1 MNHLIKLSNRSYYN
15 NFFSIHVNNGKR
27 IWQGIKQIVQ
37 INPQVNQS
45 ISKIVLENCE
55 ITDPKAKANA
65 FNNYFAN
72 IGGNLA
78 SSIPGASKTVN
89 EFMAPPMCDSLF
101 LCPVTEDEIQ
111 LEIAKPQTGKAVG
124 PSSIPISILKIL
136 KSELAGPLQVIF
148 NTSFLTGI
156 VPDKFK
162 LAKLIP
168 VFKKGSQT
176 NLSNYRP
183 ISLLIVFNK
192 LLEKLMF
199 NRLADFLEKRHLIY
213 NKQFGFRLH
222 HSTDHAVLSI
232 IDQVQKAIEDRDY
245 PCGIFLDFR
254 RAFDTVN
261 HNILLSK
268 LEFYGIRG
276 VVKDLSTSYLRN
288 RMQMMS
294 LASVNSDIQPVYCGV
309 PPGSVLGP
317 LLFLIYINDF
327 HNCSELLDS
336 HLFADDANLFFKH
349 KGINI
354 LENEINSEL
363 ANVHIWLSANKLSL
377 NIEKSNL
384 SFFIQS
390 KNEFPRRLYYL

>member
-1 MNHLIKLSNRSYYN
+1 M
-15 NFFSIHVNNGKR
+15 
-27 IWQGIKQIVQ
+27 
-37 INPQVNQS
+37 
-45 ISKIVLENCE
+45 ENCE

-78 SSIPGASKTVN
+78 SSIPGASKTAN
-89 EFMAPPMCDSLF
+89 EFMPPPMCDSLF
-101 LCPVTEDEIQ
+101 LCPVTADEIQ

-199 NRLADFLEKRHLIY
+199 NRLADFLEKRYLVY
-213 NKQFGFRLH
+213 NKQFGFSLH

-245 PCGIFLDFR
+245 PCGIFLDFSK
-254 RAFDTVN
+254 AFDTVN
-261 HNILLSK
+261 HNILLSMYI
-268 LEFYGIRG
+268 FG
-276 VVKDLSTSYLRN
+276 YL
-288 RMQMMS
+288 
-294 LASVNSDIQPVYCGV
+294 
-309 PPGSVLGP
+309 
-317 LLFLIYINDF
+317 
-327 HNCSELLDS
+327 
-336 HLFADDANLFFKH
+336 
-349 KGINI
+349 
-354 LENEINSEL
+354 
-363 ANVHIWLSANKLSL
+363 
-377 NIEKSNL
+377 
-384 SFFIQS
+384 
-390 KNEFPRRLYYL
+390 

>member
-1 MNHLIKLSNRSYYN
+1 MLPRDVYEPSSMFDSFYIKISEVVDTHIPIKQLSRQELKRRSKPWITSGIRTSIRIKNGLFKKFLKTKSSYYHARVKFYRNKLNHLIKLSNRSYYK
-15 NFFSIHVNNGKR
+15 NFFSIHINNGKR
-27 IWQGIKQIVQ
+27 IWQGIKKIVQ

-45 ISKIVLENCE
+45 IGKIVLENCE
-55 ITDPKAKANA
+55 ITDPKAMANA

-78 SSIPGASKTVN
+78 SSIPGASKTAN
-89 EFMAPPMCDSLF
+89 EFMPPPMCDSLF
-101 LCPVTEDEIQ
+101 LCPVTADEIQ

-162 LAKLIP
+162 RAKVIP

-192 LLEKLMF
+192 LQEKLMF

-213 NKQFGFRLH
+213 NKQFGFRSH

-232 IDQVQKAIEDRDY
+232 IDQVQKAIEYRDY
-245 PCGIFLDFR
+245 PCGIFLDFSK
-254 RAFDTVN
+254 AFDTVN
-261 HNILLSK
+261 HNI
-268 LEFYGIRG
+268 
-276 VVKDLSTSYLRN
+276 
-288 RMQMMS
+288 
-294 LASVNSDIQPVYCGV
+294 
-309 PPGSVLGP
+309 
-317 LLFLIYINDF
+317 
-327 HNCSELLDS
+327 
-336 HLFADDANLFFKH
+336 
-349 KGINI
+349 
-354 LENEINSEL
+354 
-363 ANVHIWLSANKLSL
+363 
-377 NIEKSNL
+377 
-384 SFFIQS
+384 
-390 KNEFPRRLYYL
+390 

>member
-1 MNHLIKLSNRSYYN
+1 M
-15 NFFSIHVNNGKR
+15 
-27 IWQGIKQIVQ
+27 
-37 INPQVNQS
+37 
-45 ISKIVLENCE
+45 ENCE

-78 SSIPGASKTVN
+78 SSIPGASKTAN
-89 EFMAPPMCDSLF
+89 EFMPPPMCDSLF
-101 LCPVTEDEIQ
+101 LCPVTADEIQ

-245 PCGIFLDFR
+245 PCGIFLDFSK
-254 RAFDTVN
+254 AFDTVN
-261 HNILLSK
+261 HNILLSMYI
-268 LEFYGIRG
+268 FG
-276 VVKDLSTSYLRN
+276 YL
-288 RMQMMS
+288 
-294 LASVNSDIQPVYCGV
+294 
-309 PPGSVLGP
+309 
-317 LLFLIYINDF
+317 
-327 HNCSELLDS
+327 
-336 HLFADDANLFFKH
+336 
-349 KGINI
+349 
-354 LENEINSEL
+354 
-363 ANVHIWLSANKLSL
+363 
-377 NIEKSNL
+377 
-384 SFFIQS
+384 
-390 KNEFPRRLYYL
+390 

>member
-1 MNHLIKLSNRSYYN
+1 MFDSFYNKISEVIDTYIPIKQLSRQELKSRSKPWITSGIRTSIRIKNGLFKKFLKTKSSYYHARVKFYRNKLNHLIKLSNRSYYN

-45 ISKIVLENCE
+45 VSKIVLENCE

-78 SSIPGASKTVN
+78 SSIPGASKTAN
-89 EFMAPPMCDSLF
+89 EFMPPPMCDSLF
-101 LCPVTEDEIQ
+101 LCPVTADEIQ

-199 NRLADFLEKRHLIY
+199 NRLADFLEKRYLVY
-213 NKQFGFRLH
+213 NKQFGFSLH

-245 PCGIFLDFR
+245 PCGIFLDFSK
-254 RAFDTVN
+254 AFDTVN
-261 HNILLSK
+261 HNILLSMYI
-268 LEFYGIRG
+268 FG
-276 VVKDLSTSYLRN
+276 YL
-288 RMQMMS
+288 
-294 LASVNSDIQPVYCGV
+294 
-309 PPGSVLGP
+309 
-317 LLFLIYINDF
+317 
-327 HNCSELLDS
+327 
-336 HLFADDANLFFKH
+336 
-349 KGINI
+349 
-354 LENEINSEL
+354 
-363 ANVHIWLSANKLSL
+363 
-377 NIEKSNL
+377 
-384 SFFIQS
+384 
-390 KNEFPRRLYYL
+390 